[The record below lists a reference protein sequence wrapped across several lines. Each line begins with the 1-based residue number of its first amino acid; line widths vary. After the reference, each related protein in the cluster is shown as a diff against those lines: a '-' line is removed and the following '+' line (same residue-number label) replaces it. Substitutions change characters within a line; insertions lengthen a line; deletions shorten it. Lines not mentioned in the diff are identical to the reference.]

1 MTDPNEMS
9 AVEAARAIAERR
21 LSSEELVRAC
31 LARIAARDA
40 EVKAWSYVD
49 PDQAIRAA
57 RELDKSPPRGP
68 LHGVP
73 IGIKDMIDTA
83 DLPTQHN
90 SAIYVG
96 HRPGQDAAVVA
107 ILRAAG
113 AVILGKTDTHEFAA
127 GGRLPAS
134 RNPHNLAHTPGGSS
148 SGSAAAVADHQVPLA
163 LGTQTAGSTI
173 RPGSFCGIYA
183 MKPTFGVVSREGAK
197 LYSIGLDTIGWF
209 GRSVADLGLLSDTFA
224 VTRRPWSARESVRG
238 LRIAVCRTPYWSKA
252 TPESQGAVEEAAERL
267 AQAGA
272 DVQRLDLPPGFA
284 TINDVQNIV
293 MRGEGR
299 AAFLAEYRRAY
310 ALLDPEFRNR
320 VEDADNITPERL
332 CEAQDTL
339 ARLRPVFDQMAGGF
353 DAVLTPAAL
362 GEAPPLSENT
372 TGDPTFS
379 RLWTALHVPCV
390 ALRWGKGPNNLPI
403 GVQLV
408 CPRYRDAGLL
418 GVAAA
423 MELLN

>member
-1 MTDPNEMS
+1 
-9 AVEAARAIAERR
+9 
-21 LSSEELVRAC
+21 
-31 LARIAARDA
+31 
-40 EVKAWSYVD
+40 
-49 PDQAIRAA
+49 
-57 RELDKSPPRGP
+57 
-68 LHGVP
+68 
-73 IGIKDMIDTA
+73 
-83 DLPTQHN
+83 
-90 SAIYVG
+90 
-96 HRPGQDAAVVA
+96 
-107 ILRAAG
+107 
-113 AVILGKTDTHEFAA
+113 
-127 GGRLPAS
+127 
-134 RNPHNLAHTPGGSS
+134 
-148 SGSAAAVADHQVPLA
+148 
-163 LGTQTAGSTI
+163 
-173 RPGSFCGIYA
+173 
-183 MKPTFGVVSREGAK
+183 
-197 LYSIGLDTIGWF
+197 
-209 GRSVADLGLLSDTFA
+209 
-224 VTRRPWSARESVRG
+224 
-238 LRIAVCRTPYWSKA
+238 
-252 TPESQGAVEEAAERL
+252 VEEAAERL

-272 DVQRLDLPPGFA
+272 DVQRLDLPPDFA

-339 ARLRPVFDQMAGGF
+339 ARLRPVFDQMASGS

-390 ALRWGKGPNNLPI
+390 ALRWGKGPNDLPI

-423 MELLN
+423 VELLI